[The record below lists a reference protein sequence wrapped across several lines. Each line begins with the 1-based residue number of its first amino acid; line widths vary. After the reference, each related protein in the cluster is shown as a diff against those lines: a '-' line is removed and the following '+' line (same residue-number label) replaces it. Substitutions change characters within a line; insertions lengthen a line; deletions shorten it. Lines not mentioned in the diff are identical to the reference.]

1 MPLAPSPSRALA
13 LAQAQA
19 QAQAQALALAAP
31 QAVLEKAKQE
41 ALKEE
46 FSGKERVFKM
56 CAIPRGP

>member
-1 MPLAPSPSRALA
+1 MLPAPSPSRA

-19 QAQAQALALAAP
+19 QAQAQALAAP

>member
-1 MPLAPSPSRALA
+1 MLPAPSPSRALA
-13 LAQAQA
+13 QAQA
-19 QAQAQALALAAP
+19 KP
-31 QAVLEKAKQE
+31 KPETQAVLEKAKQE

>member
-1 MPLAPSPSRALA
+1 MLPAPSPSRA

-19 QAQAQALALAAP
+19 QAQAQALALAVP

>member
-1 MPLAPSPSRALA
+1 
-13 LAQAQA
+13 
-19 QAQAQALALAAP
+19 
-31 QAVLEKAKQE
+31 VLEKAKQE